1 MACHL
6 RFTLFCILIFG
17 CCGFLLSM
25 LFNAPFYFSIKWS
38 DKTVWE
44 KANTIGWPCFGALSG
59 FIIARKDVSKRSSSG
74 RQAIEQ
80 QRLEG
85 LGLRA
90 MPHSHPGTIPPQPT
104 LI

>member
-6 RFTLFCILIFG
+6 RFTLLCILLFG

-38 DKTVWE
+38 DKYVWE
-44 KANTIGWPCFGALSG
+44 KANIIGWPCLGALSG
-59 FIIARKDVSKRSSSG
+59 LIIARKDISKRSSSAQ
-74 RQAIEQ
+74 RPIELQ
-80 QRLEG
+80 SPERLG
-85 LGLRA
+85 SRA